1 MSELLMRMFYST
13 YQNVNFICNGFF
25 DLITNGVFW
34 ALEVIPGFAGVVH
47 EGEEAVLHPDQH
59 VVLAHHIRHLHVV
72 RGGADV
78 LQLFA
83 CKVSQVPVQYL
94 AKNLIDIA
102 RLVIVTC
109 EYIEGD
115 KVDFCMAVF
124 PRL

>member
-1 MSELLMRMFYST
+1 MSEFVVAMSSST

-59 VVLAHHIRHLHVV
+59 VVLAHHIGHLHVV

-83 CKVSQVPVQYL
+83 CTVSQVPVQYL
-94 AKNLIDIA
+94 AKVLL
-102 RLVIVTC
+102 RLP
-109 EYIEGD
+109 D
-115 KVDFCMAVF
+115 
-124 PRL
+124 L

>member
-59 VVLAHHIRHLHVV
+59 VVLAHHIGHLHVV

-83 CKVSQVPVQYL
+83 CTVSQVPVQYL